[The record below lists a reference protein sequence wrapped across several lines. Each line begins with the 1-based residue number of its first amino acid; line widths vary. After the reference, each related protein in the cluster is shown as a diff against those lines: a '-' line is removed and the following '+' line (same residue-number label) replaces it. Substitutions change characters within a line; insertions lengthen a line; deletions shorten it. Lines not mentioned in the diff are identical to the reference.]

1 MNSIQQIDAER
12 VRSVFFPYA
21 TQRLAA
27 LKAHKARLVHYTSA
41 EVAVSI
47 LKNREVWMRNA
58 TTMNDYME
66 VEHGIECLHHAYKG
80 EAGQLFKKV
89 LDENFPGAA
98 AEIETRFNA
107 WLPELRRDTYLTC
120 VSEHHDSEDTY
131 GRLSMW
137 RAYGG
142 KTGVALVL
150 NSAPFYSETNVLKA
164 YSSPVA
170 YLDEAQFASHF
181 AEVVA
186 GMASATDLIQQIG
199 REQIFRLTFNMLRF
213 AVLCTKHPGFQEE
226 QEWRVIYSPTM
237 ELSERIVASIE
248 TVGGTPQKVFKIPL
262 RNVPEQ
268 GLYGME
274 VPEIIDRIIIGPTK
288 FPGAIYQAFHQILI
302 DLGVPNPEQRIA
314 VSDIPLR

>member
-1 MNSIQQIDAER
+1 
-12 VRSVFFPYA
+12 
-21 TQRLAA
+21 
-27 LKAHKARLVHYTSA
+27 
-41 EVAVSI
+41 
-47 LKNREVWMRNA
+47 MRNA
-58 TTMNDYME
+58 TTMNDYKE
-66 VEHGIECLHHAYKG
+66 VEHGFECLNHAYKG

-89 LDENFPGAA
+89 MDENFPGAA

-107 WLPELRRDTYLTC
+107 WLPGLRRDTYLTC
-120 VSEHHDSEDTY
+120 VSEHLYGEDTY

-150 NSAPFYSETNVLKA
+150 NSAPFYSETNALKA

-170 YLDEAQFASHF
+170 YLDEAQFARHF
-181 AEVVA
+181 AEIVT
-186 GMASATDLIQQIG
+186 GMASAADLIQQIG
-199 REQIFRLTFNMLRF
+199 KERTFQLTFNMLRF
-213 AVLCTKHPGFQEE
+213 AVLCTKHPGFREE

-237 ELSERIVASIE
+237 ELSERIVGSIE

-268 GLYGME
+268 GLYGMD
-274 VPEIIDRIIIGPTK
+274 VPEILDRIIIGPTE
-288 FPGAIYQAFHQILI
+288 FPGAIYQAFHQILT

-314 VSDIPLR
+314 ISDIPLR